1 MRLIMPMILVLV
13 GITLNL
19 SGCSTCPDPL
29 ETPPLPYVPDPVVP
43 KIKAEA
49 LACLEQGTYEDLVER
64 DVRKT
69 AALHECQAIL
79 RSTHEAQP

>member
-13 GITLNL
+13 AISL
-19 SGCSTCPDPL
+19 SSCASCPDPL